1 MFLNQMQFVQ
11 RIKLL
16 GNWMSKLN
24 YSYDS
29 LIFTRTSVWRVYVR
43 RYIVS
48 YIDTAL
54 ARPRISLDPRLES
67 CVFRSIHS

>member
-1 MFLNQMQFVQ
+1 
-11 RIKLL
+11 
-16 GNWMSKLN
+16 MSKLN

-54 ARPRISLDPRLES
+54 GPGPGSHLIQGSSR
-67 CVFRSIHS
+67 VFFGQSIVNGAL